1 MSVKTIEPADFVRR
15 VTPALHA
22 KDLPGLFALCKRH
35 WSIDQIVSLVTCPD
49 HDARKC
55 AALALSLVG
64 DRCCLP
70 ALVRVLKDPD
80 PMINQM
86 AEHALWSIWF
96 RLGSPEANHQLAR
109 GTQAITRR
117 DLEHALRHFSKAIE
131 LSPDFAE
138 AYNQRAIVHY
148 LTERFDLSADDCR
161 RAVEFNPDHFGAWA
175 GLGHCL
181 AYLGEL
187 EEAVSAY
194 ERALHVNP
202 HLGCVRELRDELI
215 RQR

>member
-15 VTPALHA
+15 VTPVLQA
-22 KDLPGLFALCKRH
+22 KDLPGLIALCKRH
-35 WSIDQIVSLVTCPD
+35 WTTDQIVSLVTGTD
-49 HDARKC
+49 HDARKV

-80 PMINQM
+80 PTVNQM

-96 RLGSPEANHQLAR
+96 RMGSAEANHQLAR
-109 GTQAITRR
+109 GTQAISRR
-117 DLEHALRHFSKAIE
+117 DLEHANRHFSKAIE

-138 AYNQRAIVHY
+138 AYNQRAIVGY
-148 LTERFDLSADDCR
+148 LTERFDQSADDCR
-161 RAVEFNPDHFGAWA
+161 QAVEFNPDHFGAWA

-181 AYLGEL
+181 AYMGEL
-187 EEAVSAY
+187 LDAIDAY
-194 ERALHVNP
+194 ERAMEINP
-202 HLGCVRELRDELI
+202 HLSCVRELRDELVK
-215 RQR
+215 QL